1 MVRFKKEPVSKG
13 LDDRRGQSMPR
24 RGVALG
30 GGAGGIALIVVL
42 LVSWLGG
49 GGVNLESLNEIT
61 DALAPGQAGPVNEGT
76 LDPANDP
83 YADLKAYMNAVY
95 IDLDSM
101 WSAIFTAAERADYR
115 TPGFV
120 IFEGFTDSACGG
132 ADEAFGPH
140 YCPLDEMM
148 YLDLDFFTQL
158 RDQFGAEGDFAPAYV
173 IAHEFGHHIQTVIGV
188 AEEVRGLQQANPDQA
203 NELSILMEL
212 QADCFAGVWA
222 STLAVGTDTGET
234 IELDP
239 AEIQEALDAA
249 EAVGDDR
256 IQSQG
261 TGQVNPETWT
271 HGSAEQRADWTLTGY
286 ESGDPAACDTFAEA
300 G

>member
-13 LDDRRGQSMPR
+13 LDDRRGQTAPR
-24 RGVALG
+24 RGVAIG
-30 GGAGGIALIVVL
+30 GGAGGIVLIVVL

-49 GGVNLESLNEIT
+49 GGVNLESLDEIT
-61 DALAPGQAGPVNEGT
+61 DALAPGQGAPVNEGT
-76 LDPANDP
+76 LDPETDP
-83 YADLKAYMNAVY
+83 YADLKVYMNAVY
-95 IDLDSM
+95 IDLDGM
-101 WSAIFTAAERADYR
+101 WSEIFTAAERTDYR
-115 TPGFV
+115 APGFV
-120 IFEGFTDSACGG
+120 IFEAFTNSACGG
-132 ADEAFGPH
+132 ADETVGPH
-140 YCPLDEMM
+140 YCPLDEQI
-148 YLDLDFFTQL
+148 YIDLDFFTQL

-173 IAHEFGHHIQTVIGV
+173 IAHEFGHHIQTVLGV
-188 AEEVRGLQQANPDQA
+188 SDQVRGLQQENPDQA

-222 STLAVGTDTGET
+222 STLAVGTGTGET

-239 AEIQEALDAA
+239 GEIQEAIEAA
-249 EAVGDDR
+249 SAVGDDR
-256 IQSQG
+256 IQSQV

-286 ESGDPAACDTFAEA
+286 ESSDPASCDTFSAE